1 MRRNLCRALVLL
13 LPLSTFASPQANS
26 PSQSAAPAPAPRG
39 SDRQI
44 TLDVR
49 VTDKSGAPIQGLQQ
63 QDFTLLDNNHPQ
75 SIASFAAVET
85 AAPTN
90 PPVEVLVAID
100 AINVPFVTVGFERSQ
115 IRSFLVQNGGELAH
129 PLSLLAFSSD
139 GTKVVKDAST
149 DGNAIAAAY
158 DQFQTGLRDI
168 TRSQGVYGAQD
179 RFNLSLSSFHSM
191 VSTVAAV
198 PGRKLLIWISAGW
211 PLLSGPR
218 IELSPQT
225 YQQLFDAIVATSS
238 ELIQNRVTVYSVDPL
253 GMADSADSQYYTEF
267 VKGVTSPSH
276 TQPGNLALQV
286 LAVQSGGRV
295 INDTNDLSAAIANCV
310 ADANSYYAL
319 SFNTAPSEHPNEYHS
334 LAVKIDKPGATAR
347 TRTGYYAQ
355 P

>member
-1 MRRNLCRALVLL
+1 MRRNFCRFLIFL
-13 LPLSTFASPQANS
+13 LPLSTFAS
-26 PSQSAAPAPAPRG
+26 SQSTSPVPAPRG
-39 SDRQI
+39 PDRQI

-63 QDFTLLDNNHPQ
+63 SDFTLLDNNHPA
-75 SIASFAAVET
+75 SIASFAAVGT
-85 AAPTN
+85 ATPDN
-90 PPVEVLVAID
+90 PPVEVLVVID
-100 AINVPFVTVGFERSQ
+100 AINIPFVTVGSERSQ
-115 IRSFLVQNGGELAH
+115 VRSFLVQNGGELLH

-139 GTKVVKDAST
+139 GTKVVESAST

-158 DQFQTGLRDI
+158 DQFETGLRDI
-168 TRSQGVYGAQD
+168 TRSQGIYGAQD

-191 VSTVAAV
+191 VSSVAAV

-225 YQQLFDAIVATSS
+225 YQQLFNTIVATSAL
-238 ELIQNRVTVYSVDPL
+238 LIQNRVTVYSVDPL
-253 GMADSADSQYYTEF
+253 GMADSGTSQYYTEF
-267 VKGVTSPSH
+267 VKGATSPSH

-295 INDTNDLSAAIANCV
+295 INGTNDLADGIASCI
-310 ADANSYYAL
+310 ADVNSYYVL
-319 SFNTAPSEHPNEYHS
+319 SFNSVPSEHPNEYHS
-334 LAVKIDKPGATAR
+334 LAVKIDKPGAIAR
-347 TRTGYYAQ
+347 TRAGYYAQ